1 LITREGKGLE
11 GRKTPLIVP
20 MPNPAKI
27 RSVSE
32 KLLRKIA
39 GVKWHSDF
47 RANIGPRA
55 VENHMY

>member
-1 LITREGKGLE
+1 LIAREGKGLE

-32 KLLRKIA
+32 KLLSKIA
-39 GVKWHSDF
+39 GIKMALRF
-47 RANIGPRA
+47 PRQNSA
-55 VENHMY
+55 YGR